1 MTSRTSRD
9 TGDTAWVLDPILEIP
24 HVRAAVLL
32 TRDGLVSG
40 YSDDLTQPSAE
51 RVAAIASTVQGACR
65 TAAAAFADRDS
76 AEVRQVVVESDH
88 GYILVA
94 PTAHGT
100 CVAAYG
106 DPEVRLDLL
115 AHRVHSQVARLGQR
129 AMTAAPRA
137 SAGHATGRS
146 PV

>member
-9 TGDTAWVLDPILEIP
+9 TGDTAWVLDPILQIP

-40 YSDDLTQPSAE
+40 YSDRLSQASAE
-51 RVAAIASTVQGACR
+51 RVAAITSTVQGACR
-65 TAAAAFADRDS
+65 TAAAAFADQDA
-76 AEVRQVVVESDH
+76 AEVRQIVVESDH

-94 PTAHGT
+94 PTSHGT

-115 AHRVHSQVARLGQR
+115 AHRVHSQVARLGEK
-129 AMTAAPRA
+129 AMAAAPRGVMGPTA
-137 SAGHATGRS
+137 
-146 PV
+146 V

>member
-1 MTSRTSRD
+1 MTSGT
-9 TGDTAWVLDPILEIP
+9 TGENAWVLDAILEIP

-40 YSDDLTQPSAE
+40 YTQALSQASAE
-51 RVAAIASTVQGACR
+51 RTAAIMSTVQGACR
-65 TAAAAFADRDS
+65 TAAAAFADQEDARI
-76 AEVRQVVVESDH
+76 RQVVIESDH

-106 DPEVRLDLL
+106 DPDVRLDLL
-115 AHRVHSQVARLGQR
+115 AHRVHSQVARLGEKTM
-129 AMTAAPRA
+129 AAAPRGA
-137 SAGHATGRS
+137 DGATHA
-146 PV
+146 

>member
-1 MTSRTSRD
+1 MTSRD

-24 HVRAAVLL
+24 HVKAAVLL

-40 YSDDLTQPSAE
+40 YTEALSQPTAE
-51 RVAAIASTVQGACR
+51 RTAAIVSTVQGACR
-65 TAAAAFADRDS
+65 TAAAAFADQDDS
-76 AEVRQVVVESDH
+76 QVRQVVIESDH

-100 CVAAYG
+100 CVAAFG
-106 DPEVRLDLL
+106 TPEVRLDLL
-115 AHRVHSQVARLGQR
+115 AHRVHSQVARLGEK
-129 AMTAAPRA
+129 AMTAAPRGA
-137 SAGHATGRS
+137 DGGA

>member
-1 MTSRTSRD
+1 MNSRE

-40 YSDDLTQPSAE
+40 FSAALSQDSAD
-51 RVAAIASTVQGACR
+51 RVAAIVSTVQGACR
-65 TAAAAFADRDS
+65 TAAAAFAD
-76 AEVRQVVVESDH
+76 APAAQLRQVVVESDH

-94 PTAHGT
+94 PTDHGT

-106 DPEVRLDLL
+106 GPEVRLDLL
-115 AHRVHSQVARLGQR
+115 GHRVHSQVARLGEK
-129 AMTAAPRA
+129 AMAAAPR
-137 SAGHATGRS
+137 GVEGGY

>member
-1 MTSRTSRD
+1 MNSGT
-9 TGDTAWVLDPILEIP
+9 TGDTAWVLDAILEIP

-40 YSDDLTQPSAE
+40 YTKALSQASAE
-51 RVAAIASTVQGACR
+51 RTAAIMSTVQGACR
-65 TAAAAFADRDS
+65 TAAAAFADQDDARI
-76 AEVRQVVVESDH
+76 RQVVIESDH
-88 GYILVA
+88 GYILLA

-115 AHRVHSQVARLGQR
+115 AHRVHSQVARLGEKTM
-129 AMTAAPRA
+129 AAAPRGA
-137 SAGHATGRS
+137 DGAVQA
-146 PV
+146 

>member
-1 MTSRTSRD
+1 MTSRD

-24 HVRAAVLL
+24 HVKAAVLL

-40 YSDDLTQPSAE
+40 YTDTLSRPTAE
-51 RVAAIASTVQGACR
+51 RAAAIVSTVQGACR
-65 TAAAAFADRDS
+65 TAAAAFADRDD
-76 AEVRQVVVESDH
+76 ARVLQVVVESDH

-100 CVAAYG
+100 CVAAYS

-115 AHRVHSQVARLGQR
+115 AHRVHSQVARLGEK
-129 AMTAAPRA
+129 AMTAAPRGGQGDIPA
-137 SAGHATGRS
+137 
-146 PV
+146 